1 MKVVARRIVER
12 TPERFRPGVELA
24 VRTVSDAFADRAPG
38 LAAEMAF
45 YLILSLPPL
54 LITVFSGVALL
65 GDAAGVT
72 ILDEAPAQAMRVGDQ
87 FLTQDAA
94 DEVESL
100 LVNLRDEAQEGIGAL
115 LSFGFLLTVLS
126 ASRAL
131 RVTTVAITI
140 AYDLEETRPGWQQFL
155 YGLVLT
161 IAALVVGVVVVP
173 ILVGGPG
180 LGRLIV
186 DAVGAPEQLA
196 ALWRLAYWPAACV
209 VLTLLLAVLY
219 HVAAPWLTPWRRDL
233 PGAALAMVLG
243 LAGSYGLRLYT
254 DRAIGDVFGTLA
266 TPLVVL
272 VWLFVMSFAVLL
284 GAELNAEIEKM
295 WPVKRP
301 DQPSEQEAG
310 RVEHPERVS

>member
-1 MKVVARRIVER
+1 MQAVAQRIVER
-12 TPERFRPGVELA
+12 APGRLRPGVELV
-24 VRTVSDAFADRAPG
+24 VRTISDVFTDRVPG

-65 GDAAGVT
+65 GQVAGVA
-72 ILDEAPAQAMRVGDQ
+72 ILDDAPAQVMRVGDE

-94 DEVESL
+94 TEVQGL
-100 LVNLRDEAQEGIGAL
+100 LANLRDQARDGIGTL
-115 LSFGFLLTVLS
+115 LSFGFLLTILS

-131 RVTTVAITI
+131 RVATVAITI
-140 AYDLEETRPGWQQFL
+140 AYDLEETRPGWQQFV

-173 ILVGGPG
+173 ILVGGPE
-180 LGRLIV
+180 LGQFIV
-186 DAVGAPEQLA
+186 DQIGGPEQLA
-196 ALWRLAYWPAACV
+196 TLWRLAYWPGACV

-219 HVAAPWLTPWRRDL
+219 HVAAPWWTPWHRDL
-233 PGAALAMVLG
+233 PGAALAMTIG
-243 LAGSYGLRLYT
+243 LLGSYGLRYYT

-284 GAELNAEIEKM
+284 GAEFNAEIEKM
-295 WPVKRP
+295 WPFERH
-301 DQPSEQEAG
+301 DQPPEQEEA